1 VTVPSSSEWR
11 WHPWGALLSHFEAR
25 PSTWVPGVFSW
36 WAEAL
41 YGGEEGHPGEAPLP
55 MRVTSVVSEDSLA
68 HLEEWHLP
76 IFFTVNLLLSPFVIT
91 RYFGGDTLKHPAS
104 G

>member
-68 HLEEWHLP
+68 HLEEV
-76 IFFTVNLLLSPFVIT
+76 TSANLLHSKLITFPFCN
-91 RYFGGDTLKHPAS
+91 Y
-104 G
+104 